1 MFIQS
6 LVNGVTGSLILI
18 LIASGLYL
26 IFGIMHIVNFAHG
39 EFFMLGG
46 FGAWLFFTKHPLPF
60 IESDHLRYIF
70 SVMLSMTFV
79 GLLGVVVEKYIFR
92 PFRGDFQATII
103 AATGLMLILQ
113 SGALVSFGATD
124 KVINSPF
131 SGMVSLGAISL
142 SSERLAA
149 IICGVFFIIAL
160 YFFIVKTK
168 VGRAMRAVAQDQ
180 EAALLQG
187 INVNYIFSLSMAIG
201 YALAAAGGALVGP
214 IFYVNPYMG
223 IAPIMK
229 DNDKDKVNR
238 LSAGLQQI
246 VFRFQALEIAYE
258 RVVGHDPGLL
268 ETLSPLRKEMR
279 ERIQRVFK
287 SWARFKQAD
296 ALEDER
302 VAMGKLARKLE
313 ERLDAQEKDESSPM
327 DEEGAEALY
336 ALLGAFR
343 GLLQAMVE
351 TQETVGG
358 INWNQ
363 WAAARF

>member
-1 MFIQS
+1 
-6 LVNGVTGSLILI
+6 
-18 LIASGLYL
+18 
-26 IFGIMHIVNFAHG
+26 
-39 EFFMLGG
+39 
-46 FGAWLFFTKHPLPF
+46 
-60 IESDHLRYIF
+60 
-70 SVMLSMTFV
+70 
-79 GLLGVVVEKYIFR
+79 
-92 PFRGDFQATII
+92 
-103 AATGLMLILQ
+103 
-113 SGALVSFGATD
+113 
-124 KVINSPF
+124 
-131 SGMVSLGAISL
+131 
-142 SSERLAA
+142 
-149 IICGVFFIIAL
+149 
-160 YFFIVKTK
+160 
-168 VGRAMRAVAQDQ
+168 MRAVAQDQ

>member
-1 MFIQS
+1 MDMFIQS

-18 LIASGLYL
+18 LIASGLCL

-46 FGAWLFFTKHPLPF
+46 FGAWLFFARYPLPF

-92 PFRGDFQATII
+92 PFREDFQATII

-124 KVINSPF
+124 KVISSPF

-149 IICGVFFIIAL
+149 IICGVVFIISL
-160 YFFIVKTK
+160 YFFILKTK
-168 VGRAMRAVAQDQ
+168 LGKAMRAVAQDQ
-180 EAALLQG
+180 KAALLQG
-187 INVNYIFSLSMAIG
+187 ININYIFSLSMAIG
-201 YALAAAGGALVGP
+201 CALAAAGGALVGP

-229 DNDKDKVNR
+229 AFVVIILGGMGSVPGAIICGFIIGMTESFVTTYVGAHFSMLVVFLLLIGVLLIKPT
-238 LSAGLQQI
+238 GL
-246 VFRFQALEIAYE
+246 FS
-258 RVVGHDPGLL
+258 H
-268 ETLSPLRKEMR
+268 
-279 ERIQRVFK
+279 
-287 SWARFKQAD
+287 
-296 ALEDER
+296 
-302 VAMGKLARKLE
+302 
-313 ERLDAQEKDESSPM
+313 EK
-327 DEEGAEALY
+327 
-336 ALLGAFR
+336 
-343 GLLQAMVE
+343 
-351 TQETVGG
+351 
-358 INWNQ
+358 
-363 WAAARF
+363 